1 MFLMFDFEHFPS
13 NKFTAIEIITE
24 TTDNFLHGMAT
35 QQGLKI
41 IEQYKQER
49 KINEHEHEKDVGCKL
64 CNYAHGVCKQG
75 YFANKKWI

>member
-24 TTDNFLHGMAT
+24 TTDNFLHGMST
-35 QQGLKI
+35 QQGLLI

-49 KINEHEHEKDVGCKL
+49 K
-64 CNYAHGVCKQG
+64 
-75 YFANKKWI
+75 NK

>member
-49 KINEHEHEKDVGCKL
+49 KK
-64 CNYAHGVCKQG
+64 
-75 YFANKKWI
+75 